1 MMSYE
6 EYAQKECREWQR
18 DMQLRPTLLG
28 GLSRGVQQKLN
39 SYIPEKVHKAI
50 TAAIRQ
56 MVRGVLFGSRTLS
69 TAKPIHGPLSVVEA
83 EVRRRIEAH
92 RQAAAAE
99 GGVTGAGGFLA
110 SLADFPLLLGIKLK
124 LLSDIAALYGYPAQS
139 YTERVYLLHVFE
151 LAFSSR
157 PHRRTVF
164 ARMQGWK
171 DRERLLPE
179 KVDDFD
185 WRSFQQEY
193 RDHIDLAKL
202 AQMVPGIGAVVG
214 FVVNYRLLDRLGTTA
229 INAYRM
235 RWIEE
240 GKLAR
245 ES

>member
-1 MMSYE
+1 MMTYE
-6 EYAQKECREWQR
+6 EYALKECREWQR
-18 DMQLRPTLLG
+18 DMQRRPTLLG

-39 SYIPEKVHKAI
+39 SYIPERVHVAI

-56 MVRGVLFGSRTLS
+56 MVRGVLFGTRALS
-69 TAKPIHGPLSVVEA
+69 GAAPVDGPLSVVEA
-83 EVRRRIEAH
+83 EVRRRIESH
-92 RQAAAAE
+92 KQAAAAE

-124 LLSDIAALYGYPAQS
+124 LLSEIAALYGYPARD

-171 DRERLLPE
+171 EQATLLPD
-179 KVDDFD
+179 KVDDFN

-229 INAYRM
+229 MNAYRM
-235 RWIEE
+235 RWQEE
-240 GKLAR
+240 GRLG
-245 ES
+245 SQM